1 MIPYV
6 VIGIGLILL
15 VVYFFMKKGS
25 EPVKIEE
32 AQTKLEKKDE
42 KVQKVNYGEVQILFA
57 SQTGTAAK
65 LSEQL
70 AEEGVQFGF

>member
-42 KVQKVNYGEVQILFA
+42 KV
-57 SQTGTAAK
+57 
-65 LSEQL
+65 
-70 AEEGVQFGF
+70 